1 MKKSYFLCGR
11 NVSISAPS
19 FPAESDYFSL
29 FETEEQLPDISVSCI
44 ACTELPECD
53 GVFCGENE
61 NASVYCNENEIFRL
75 TPMGTD
81 SGALTRYSL
90 ADFSCSTTF
99 IAQRNYNV
107 MMDSRYMWSTIALSQ
122 LMLNQNVLFF
132 HSSFIDYK
140 GKGILFSAPCG
151 TGKST
156 QAFLWEKHRNARI
169 INGDKAGVSLKDG
182 VVYANGVPFCG
193 TSNICKNVT
202 VPLNAIVLLEQA
214 KENQLT
220 RLKGTQALQMLM
232 KNIYLDMI
240 APDEQRKC
248 VDLLIDI
255 MAEVPVYLLKCTP
268 DEQAVETLEK
278 VL

>member
-1 MKKSYFLCGR
+1 MRKNFFLCGQ

-19 FPAESDYFSL
+19 FPADSDYFGL
-29 FETEEQLPDISVSCI
+29 FETEASTPDLSVSCI
-44 ACTELPECD
+44 ACAELPAYE
-53 GVFCGENE
+53 GVFCGKNE
-61 NASVYCNENEIFRL
+61 SAAVYCKENDIFRY

-81 SGALTRYSL
+81 SGAVTRYSRS
-90 ADFSCSTTF
+90 DFSCSTTF
-99 IAQRNYNV
+99 IAERNYNV

-122 LMLNQNVLFF
+122 LMLNKNVLFF
-132 HSSFIDYK
+132 HASFIDF
-140 GKGILFSAPCG
+140 GGNGILFSAPCG

-156 QAFLWEKHRNARI
+156 QASLWEKHRNACI
-169 INGDKAGVSLKDG
+169 INGDKAGVSIKDG

-193 TSNICKNVT
+193 TSDICRNVT
-202 VPLNAIVLLEQA
+202 VPLKAIVLLEQA
-214 KENQLT
+214 KENQAEL
-220 RLKGTQALQMLM
+220 LKGTCALQMLM

-268 DEQAVETLEK
+268 DEHAVETLEK

>member
-1 MKKSYFLCGR
+1 
-11 NVSISAPS
+11 
-19 FPAESDYFSL
+19 
-29 FETEEQLPDISVSCI
+29 
-44 ACTELPECD
+44 
-53 GVFCGENE
+53 
-61 NASVYCNENEIFRL
+61 
-75 TPMGTD
+75 
-81 SGALTRYSL
+81 
-90 ADFSCSTTF
+90 
-99 IAQRNYNV
+99 
-107 MMDSRYMWSTIALSQ
+107 MMDSRYMWLTIALSQ

-214 KENQLT
+214 KENQII
-220 RLKGTQALQMLM
+220 RLKGAHALQMLM

-268 DEQAVETLEK
+268 DEQAVESLEK